1 MRFIEDT
8 KRDWFEEPPGS
19 RLLMTFAILLFVS
32 VLWFAILDCGVKAVK
47 GDTVL
52 STVFIILLVTVMYVG
67 IKWGARLV
75 IRGNPELM
83 EWLEEADA
91 PFKKKK
97 EEARRADPDYERK
110 NSVGRLFIYCIL
122 ATMISYMV
130 VPAAIIGQRET
141 PTMEEFH
148 ASFFVFAF
156 ALLVIFAVLVHL
168 TKSVNARYGCHIR
181 I

>member
-1 MRFIEDT
+1 MRFVEDT
-8 KRDWFEEPPGS
+8 KRDWFEEPPS
-19 RLLMTFAILLFVS
+19 TRLFMTAAILLFVS
-32 VLWFAILDCGVKAVK
+32 ILWFAIVDCGVKACK
-47 GDTVL
+47 DDTIL
-52 STVFIILLVTVMYVG
+52 SAVFVILVVTIIYVG
-67 IKWGARLV
+67 VKWGTRLV

-97 EEARRADPDYERK
+97 EEARRADPDNERK
-110 NSVGRLFIYCIL
+110 TAVGRLFAYYIL

-130 VPAAIIGQRET
+130 VPIAIIGQKET

-148 ASFFVFAF
+148 ASIFVFAF
-156 ALLVIFAVLVHL
+156 ALLVLSAILVRH
-168 TKSVNARYGCHIR
+168 TMSVNARYGCSIR

>member
-8 KRDWFEEPPGS
+8 KRDWFEEPPGT

-32 VLWFAILDCGVKAVK
+32 ILWFTILDCGVNAFK

-52 STVFIILLVTVMYVG
+52 SSVFVILLVIIMYVG

-110 NSVGRLFIYCIL
+110 NSVGRLFTYCIL
-122 ATMISYMV
+122 ATMILYVV
-130 VPAAIIGQRET
+130 VPAAIVGLREV

-148 ASFFVFAF
+148 ASIFIFAF

-168 TKSVNARYGCHIR
+168 TKSVNARYGCRIR

>member
-1 MRFIEDT
+1 MRFVEDT
-8 KRDWFEEPPGS
+8 KRDWFKEPPS
-19 RLLMTFAILLFVS
+19 TRLFMTAVILLFVLI
-32 VLWFAILDCGVKAVK
+32 LWYAIVDCGVNAFKD
-47 GDTVL
+47 DTVL
-52 STVFIILLVTVMYVG
+52 TTVFVILLVTVMYVG
-67 IKWGARLV
+67 IKWGARFV

-110 NSVGRLFIYCIL
+110 NSVGRLFTYCIL
-122 ATMISYMV
+122 ATMVLYMV
-130 VPAAIIGQRET
+130 VPVAIIGQQET
-141 PTMEEFH
+141 ATMEEFH
-148 ASFFVFAF
+148 ASIFVFAF

-168 TKSVNARYGCHIR
+168 TKSVNARYGCRIR

>member
-1 MRFIEDT
+1 MRFVEET
-8 KRDWFEEPPGS
+8 KKDWFEEPPGT

-32 VLWFAILDCGVKAVK
+32 ILWFAIVDCGVNAFK

-52 STVFIILLVTVMYVG
+52 STVFVILLVTVMYVG
-67 IKWGARLV
+67 VKWGARFV

-83 EWLEEADA
+83 KWLEEADA

-97 EEARRADPDYERK
+97 EEARRADPDSERK
-110 NSVGRLFIYCIL
+110 SAVGRLFIYYIL

-141 PTMEEFH
+141 PTMEAFH
-148 ASFFVFAF
+148 ASIFVFAF
-156 ALLVIFAVLVHL
+156 ALLVLSAILAHY
-168 TKSVNARYGCHIR
+168 TMSTNARYGCR
-181 I
+181 IKI

>member
-1 MRFIEDT
+1 MRFFEDT
-8 KRDWFEEPPGS
+8 KRDWFEEPPGT
-19 RLLMTFAILLFVS
+19 RLLLTAAILLLMVI
-32 VLWFAILDCGVKAVK
+32 LWWAIMECGIEAFK

-52 STVFIILLVTVMYVG
+52 SSVFVILIATIMYVL
-67 IKWGARLV
+67 IKWAIRLV

-83 EWLEEADA
+83 EWLEEVDA

-110 NSVGRLFIYCIL
+110 NSVSRLFTYCIL
-122 ATMISYMV
+122 ATMILYV
-130 VPAAIIGQRET
+130 AVPATIIGSRET
-141 PTMEEFH
+141 PTIEDLH
-148 ASFFVFAF
+148 TSIFVFAF

-168 TKSVNARYGCHIR
+168 TKSVNARYGCRIR